1 MLPGGAVLLAVWA
14 SMGSGPAPLRMELRD
29 CSDIDETVVNRVLAM
44 ELGGAPAE
52 SGRSEGMTTAV
63 AECRNT
69 EIQLTIVDPITGK
82 TTTRIL
88 DLGGQASS
96 LRSRL
101 LGQAISEA
109 VLASWIELEITP
121 KPALPRPKE
130 PPPPEV
136 QRQVAT
142 LAAQHVSLG
151 THSDAAKPYE
161 VSAGT
166 SAHRFGSGL
175 TTFGFSVSGVR
186 WLASR
191 PSLGIGLATTG
202 EQGDRSRNDLGWARA
217 SELAMAPRM
226 LMRGRFGWGE
236 IAAGVGWRVSLARLR
251 AEPRDSLREG
261 RAAFALWTGP
271 FLDVGGVVDLGR
283 SFFACA
289 TLESGHVVIP
299 ASGTIEGARVLA
311 FDGSWFGGTI
321 ALGMRL

>member
-1 MLPGGAVLLAVWA
+1 L
-14 SMGSGPAPLRMELRD
+14 ELRD
-29 CSDIDETVVNRVLAM
+29 CGDIDEAVVNRVLAV
-44 ELGGAPAE
+44 ELGDAPAQ
-52 SGRSEGMTTAV
+52 SGRSEVVTTAR

-69 EIQLTIVDPITGK
+69 EVRLTIDDPITGK
-82 TTTRIL
+82 TTTRLL
-88 DLGGQASS
+88 DLGGQAAS

-121 KPALPRPKE
+121 KPALPRSKE

-142 LAAQHVSLG
+142 LAAQHVRLG
-151 THSDAAKPYE
+151 TLGDAAKPYE
-161 VSAGT
+161 LSAGT
-166 SAHRFGSGL
+166 TAHRFGSGL
-175 TTFGFSVSGVR
+175 TTFGFAVSGVR
-186 WLASR
+186 WLAAR

-202 EQGDRSRNDLGWARA
+202 EQGDRLRDDLGWARA
-217 SELAMAPRM
+217 TELAMAPRM
-226 LMRGRFGWGE
+226 LMRGRFGRGE
-236 IAAGVGWRVSLARLR
+236 IAAGVGWRVGLARLR
-251 AEPRDSLREG
+251 AAPRDSLRVG
-261 RAAFALWTGP
+261 RAAFAVWTGP
-271 FLDVGGVVDLGR
+271 FLDVGGAVELGR

-289 TLESGHVVIP
+289 AFESGHVVVP